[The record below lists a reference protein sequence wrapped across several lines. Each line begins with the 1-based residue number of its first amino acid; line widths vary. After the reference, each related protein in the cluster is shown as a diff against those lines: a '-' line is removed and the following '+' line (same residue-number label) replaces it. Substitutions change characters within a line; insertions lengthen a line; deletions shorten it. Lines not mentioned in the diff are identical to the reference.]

1 MNVFVDD
8 GRNCKRWQIAPT
20 APPALIERL
29 SMVHPLV
36 AQILYNRGIVDLD
49 DVRAFLAGSFEHD
62 NPFRMKGVNH
72 AVELVRQMVK
82 QGETIVIYG
91 DYDVDGVT
99 AAAVLA
105 QAIRAMGGQV
115 VTYIPNREDE
125 GYGLNPDAITELVG
139 QGARLMITVDCGIR
153 SLEEVALARRLG
165 MHVILTDHHHIGA
178 ALPHADAVINPRQA
192 DCRYPFKDLA
202 GVGVA
207 YKLAQAL
214 VRANLRVPLPTTR
227 NELQETDLLD
237 LVALGTVADMVPLL
251 GENHALVIEGLKG
264 INTGHRPGLAALMD
278 VSDVRPGQ
286 VTTETIGYVLAPP
299 LNAAG
304 RISEATIA
312 LKLLM
317 AADMTEAL
325 PLAQQLNHLNQDR
338 RTLTVEA
345 QTQAR
350 DLVVAQRRIPPLLF
364 AATPDFTPGVVGL
377 AASRLVDEFYRPAA
391 VVALEGDVG
400 KGSARS
406 IPEFHITEALD
417 TLSGLLVRYG
427 GHAAA
432 AGFTVTTDRL
442 PEFKRRLVEI
452 AAEELEDVPLSP
464 LLHVDAEAPLDMLSW
479 DLYHELAR
487 LEPFGFGNPAPV
499 LVSRN
504 AKVVRA
510 RAVGDDGRH
519 LKFCVRDRKG
529 HIWDAIAFRQGAWI
543 DYLPRRIDVAYV
555 LQRNEWRGRVNLQ
568 LNVKDIHEPG
578 SRE

>member
-1 MNVFVDD
+1 MNAFMGDD
-8 GRNCKRWQIAPT
+8 RNCKRWQIAPS
-20 APPALIERL
+20 APQALIERL
-29 SMVHPLV
+29 SMVHPLA
-36 AQILYNRGIVDLD
+36 AQILYNRGIVEVD
-49 DVRAFLAGSFEHD
+49 DVHAFLEGSYEAD
-62 NPFRMKGVNH
+62 NPFRMKGVNRGV
-72 AVELVRQMVK
+72 ALIRQMVK

-99 AAAVLA
+99 AAAILA
-105 QAIRAMGGQV
+105 QVIHAMGAEV
-115 VTYIPNREDE
+115 VTYIPSREDE
-125 GYGLNPDAITELVG
+125 GYGLNPDAITELAG
-139 QGARLMITVDCGIR
+139 QGVRLMITVDCGIR

-192 DCRYPFKDLA
+192 DCPYPFKDLA

-214 VRANLRVPLPTTR
+214 VRANLRAPLPTTR
-227 NELQETDLLD
+227 DELQETDLLD

-278 VSDVRPGQ
+278 VSNITPGQ

-325 PLAQQLNHLNQDR
+325 PLAQQLNQLNQDR
-338 RTLTVEA
+338 RALTVEA

-350 DLVVAQRRIPPLLF
+350 DLVIAQRRIPPLLF

-391 VVALEGDVG
+391 VVAIEGDLS

-417 TLSGLLVRYG
+417 TLSDLLVRYG

-442 PEFKRRLVEI
+442 PEFKRRLIEM
-452 AAEELEDVPLSP
+452 AAEQLQDVPLSP

-479 DLYHELAR
+479 DLYLELAR
-487 LEPFGFGNPAPV
+487 LEPFGFGNPTPV

-504 AKVVRA
+504 ARVVRA

-543 DYLPRRIDVAYV
+543 DHLPRRIDIAYV
-555 LQRNEWRGRVNLQ
+555 LQRNEWHGRVNLQ

>member
-1 MNVFVDD
+1 M
-8 GRNCKRWQIAPT
+8 A
-20 APPALIERL
+20 
-29 SMVHPLV
+29 
-36 AQILYNRGIVDLD
+36 
-49 DVRAFLAGSFEHD
+49 
-62 NPFRMKGVNH
+62 
-72 AVELVRQMVK
+72 LVRQMVK

-99 AAAVLA
+99 AAAILA
-105 QAIRAMGGQV
+105 QVIRAMGGQV
-115 VTYIPNREDE
+115 ITYIPNREDE

-153 SLEEVALARRLG
+153 SLEEIALARRLG

-214 VRANLRVPLPTTR
+214 VRTNLKVPLPTTR
-227 NELQETDLLD
+227 NEIQEADLLD

-251 GENHALVIEGLKG
+251 EENHALVIEGLKG

-286 VTTETIGYVLAPP
+286 VTTDTIGYVLAPP

-312 LKLLM
+312 LELLM
-317 AADMTEAL
+317 AEDMTEAL
-325 PLAQQLNHLNQDR
+325 PLAQQLYQLNQDR
-338 RTLTVEA
+338 RALTVEA

-391 VVALEGDVG
+391 VVAIEGDVG

-510 RAVGDDGRH
+510 RAVGEDGRH
-519 LKFCVRDRKG
+519 LKFCVRDCKG
-529 HIWDAIAFRQGAWI
+529 HIWDAIAFRQGGWI
-543 DYLPRRIDVAYV
+543 DHLPRRIDVAYV

-568 LNVKDIHEPG
+568 LTSNIHEPG

>member
-1 MNVFVDD
+1 MNVFMDD
-8 GRNCKRWQIAPT
+8 DRNCKRWQIAPT

-29 SMVHPLV
+29 SMVNPLV
-36 AQILYNRGIVDLD
+36 AQILYNRGIVELD
-49 DVRAFLAGSFEHD
+49 DVHAFLAGSYEPD
-62 NPFRMKGVNH
+62 NPFRMKGVNR
-72 AVELVRQMVK
+72 AVALVRQMVK

-99 AAAVLA
+99 AAAILA
-105 QAIRAMGGQV
+105 QVIRAMGGEV
-115 VTYIPNREDE
+115 ITYIPNREDE
-125 GYGLNPDAITELVG
+125 GYGLNPDAITELAG

-178 ALPHADAVINPRQA
+178 ALPHADAVINPRRA
-192 DCRYPFKDLA
+192 DCPYPFKDLA

-214 VRANLRVPLPTTR
+214 VRTNLKVPLSTTR
-227 NELQETDLLD
+227 DEIQEEDLLD

-251 GENHALVIEGLKG
+251 EENHALVIEGLKG
-264 INTGHRPGLAALMD
+264 LNTGHRPGLAALMD
-278 VSDVRPGQ
+278 VSNITPGQ

-312 LKLLM
+312 LALLM

-325 PLAQQLNHLNQDR
+325 PLAQQLNQLNQDR
-338 RTLTVEA
+338 RALTVEA

-391 VVALEGDVG
+391 VVAIEGEVG

-417 TLSGLLVRYG
+417 TLSDLLVRYG

-452 AAEELEDVPLSP
+452 AAEQLQDVPLSP
-464 LLHVDAEAPLDMLSW
+464 LLHVDAVVPLDMLSW

-504 AKVVRA
+504 AKIVRA